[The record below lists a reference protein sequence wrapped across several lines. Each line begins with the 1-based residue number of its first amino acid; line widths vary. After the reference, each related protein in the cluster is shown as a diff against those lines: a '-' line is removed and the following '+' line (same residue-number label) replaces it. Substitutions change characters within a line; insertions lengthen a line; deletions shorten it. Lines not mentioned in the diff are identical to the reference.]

1 MKKMPISLFC
11 GGIAI
16 LVTILLYVLILGNA
30 FLEAICLITLFGLI
44 LAEAVTTLFAYLSK
58 GNPRKVAAAVV
69 SGAMIPV
76 AAIMSVTYI
85 ISGFDIGKYVLW
97 YLVLALIIYALAI
110 VLTVF
115 DSKKQSEA
123 AELQDA
129 KASMLSL
136 RKLVKCI
143 MLEPAAEPYK
153 KALSDLE
160 EQLHFS
166 NDAVVVPQDATISDM
181 LIDLQTNISV
191 PGYDVEGAIAAIS
204 RTIKARNI
212 MASNNA

>member
-16 LVTILLYVLILGNA
+16 VATILLYVIILGNA
-30 FLEAICLITLFGLI
+30 FLEALCLVTLLGLI
-44 LAEAVTTLFAYLSK
+44 LAEAGTTLLAYLSK

-69 SGAMIPV
+69 SAAMIPV
-76 AAIMSVTYI
+76 ALIMSVTYI

-97 YLVLALIIYALAI
+97 YLVFALVIYALAI
-110 VLTVF
+110 VLMSF
-115 DSKKQSEA
+115 DSKKQAETEA
-123 AELQDA
+123 FQDA

-143 MLEPAAEPYK
+143 MLEPTAEPYK

-160 EQLHFS
+160 EKLHFS
-166 NDAVVVPQDATISDM
+166 NDAVIAPQDTQISDM
-181 LIDLQTNISV
+181 LIDLQANIRV
-191 PGYDVEGAIAAIS
+191 PGYDAETAIAAIS
-204 RTIKARNI
+204 RTVDARNI
-212 MASNNA
+212 MASGNV

>member
-44 LAEAVTTLFAYLSK
+44 LAEAVTALFAYLSK

-115 DSKKQSEA
+115 DSKKQAET

-153 KALSDLE
+153 KLLSDLE

-204 RTIKARNI
+204 RTIKVRNI